1 MNDVCR
7 VDYFEGKQV
16 MFSITQY
23 GLYLKRNWLLS
34 IFAIALGMLHTSSMA
49 QQCNS
54 SGGTISTAV
63 TTQCALTSGTLT
75 ITETGSISTTGIP
88 AVLINNNVTA
98 VNNSGTVSASSAIAF
113 RVFGTLGTL
122 TNSAS
127 ITSGNQTIYINSGGE
142 ITSLANFG
150 TISSSISNTI
160 SNNSGTIGALTNA
173 GSITSSLYAAI
184 ANDGAI
190 NTLTNSGGGIIS
202 SSSSNAIYNSSGRT
216 IGTLTNDG
224 LITSAGAVSALTN
237 YGTITNLTNRATG
250 TIQNTGSGRAMVNN
264 PGATIGILN
273 NAGTISAGTSGLSLV
288 NAGTINALINSGTIA
303 ALDNRQG
310 ASSYALSYSG
320 TLPTTYRIIIASTT
334 NYGKLSVTNP
344 GQSILTFG
352 IFSNTSVSTV
362 PASTLVAGT
371 YSSVLT
377 GLTSSNIA
385 SSSLSGTYTG
395 GYAWQLVNASGST
408 SIWDLVVS
416 PTNSISANV
425 TTGLSNVGVTSAPI
439 LAGGTLTLNNANSS
453 STAFSVTS
461 TSTIQSPTTG
471 TATLSGVFS
480 GAGSLNF
487 TGTGTTVLSGVNTYT
502 GGTTVSSGTL
512 QGNTTSIQGAITN
525 NGKVVFDQPSTGT
538 FSGTIAG
545 SGSVVVQ
552 NSGAVVLTGA
562 NTYSGGTTVSG
573 GTLSVAGTAPTG
585 TGDVVISSPGT
596 LMGTGTI
603 AGNGIVSGVIKP
615 GNSPGYLTFAQNL
628 TLNAGSTYQQ
638 DIAGTVQASS
648 TSPVGATGYY
658 SFVNVGGQLIIN
670 SGATLAPMLQNLFQ
684 TTESGYGSAPY
695 VPKLGDTFRIATA
708 AGGITGTFSSVTQ
721 PTGLSS
727 GTQFIPF
734 YNYGG
739 SNSLDL
745 AVIPTSYSSTLASSN
760 ANAQSVAAV
769 LDKLSAAQ
777 ISGSASTNQS
787 NLMYSTATQTA
798 SSLAGFAQSLA
809 GEVYADTLAVIPQTS
824 QRVQSVVM
832 NRLSDTA
839 IPVVAGNPNNNIPIN
854 SGINSQIPLGVQGN
868 HMGNHSEV
876 NSSQGFIAAPNN
888 SVWGEIAYQNGNRT
902 TDSNANGFNS
912 NLYQTVFGAEIYN
925 ENNIKA
931 GTGFSLSTTN
941 VSMSS
946 GSGTVRQG
954 SLFVYGK
961 MPVIKDYVLDGMAS
975 VGLSSTDVSRN
986 DPTART
992 SLEGKGIKGNDV
1004 LLSTGISRPFD
1015 TEDVTIS
1022 PYIRSTWQMVN
1033 QSSFD
1038 EGTTSAA
1045 SLSVNGYSGNGV
1057 RGLIGVSVG
1066 AKNKDPM
1073 VDEYTY
1079 KANIAVGADSNTLI
1093 NPSLQ
1098 ANLASYGTTIQT
1110 ANVGSGLVQAGL
1122 YGTVKFTNNGFAYAG
1137 IAGEA
1142 RNGQTLGSVNLGARL
1157 QF

>member
-1 MNDVCR
+1 
-7 VDYFEGKQV
+7 
-16 MFSITQY
+16 
-23 GLYLKRNWLLS
+23 
-34 IFAIALGMLHTSSMA
+34 
-49 QQCNS
+49 
-54 SGGTISTAV
+54 
-63 TTQCALTSGTLT
+63 
-75 ITETGSISTTGIP
+75 
-88 AVLINNNVTA
+88 
-98 VNNSGTVSASSAIAF
+98 
-113 RVFGTLGTL
+113 
-122 TNSAS
+122 
-127 ITSGNQTIYINSGGE
+127 
-142 ITSLANFG
+142 
-150 TISSSISNTI
+150 
-160 SNNSGTIGALTNA
+160 
-173 GSITSSLYAAI
+173 
-184 ANDGAI
+184 
-190 NTLTNSGGGIIS
+190 
-202 SSSSNAIYNSSGRT
+202 
-216 IGTLTNDG
+216 
-224 LITSAGAVSALTN
+224 
-237 YGTITNLTNRATG
+237 
-250 TIQNTGSGRAMVNN
+250 
-264 PGATIGILN
+264 
-273 NAGTISAGTSGLSLV
+273 
-288 NAGTINALINSGTIA
+288 
-303 ALDNRQG
+303 
-310 ASSYALSYSG
+310 
-320 TLPTTYRIIIASTT
+320 
-334 NYGKLSVTNP
+334 
-344 GQSILTFG
+344 
-352 IFSNTSVSTV
+352 
-362 PASTLVAGT
+362 
-371 YSSVLT
+371 
-377 GLTSSNIA
+377 
-385 SSSLSGTYTG
+385 
-395 GYAWQLVNASGST
+395 
-408 SIWDLVVS
+408 
-416 PTNSISANV
+416 
-425 TTGLSNVGVTSAPI
+425 
-439 LAGGTLTLNNANSS
+439 
-453 STAFSVTS
+453 
-461 TSTIQSPTTG
+461 
-471 TATLSGVFS
+471 
-480 GAGSLNF
+480 
-487 TGTGTTVLSGVNTYT
+487 
-502 GGTTVSSGTL
+502 
-512 QGNTTSIQGAITN
+512 
-525 NGKVVFDQPSTGT
+525 
-538 FSGTIAG
+538 
-545 SGSVVVQ
+545 
-552 NSGAVVLTGA
+552 
-562 NTYSGGTTVSG
+562 
-573 GTLSVAGTAPTG
+573 
-585 TGDVVISSPGT
+585 
-596 LMGTGTI
+596 MGTGTI

-615 GNSPGYLTFAQNL
+615 GNSPGYLSVAQNV
-628 TLNAGSTYQQ
+628 TLNSGSTYQQ

-648 TSPVGATGYY
+648 SSPLGATGYY
-658 SFVNVGGQLIIN
+658 SFLSVGGQLIIN

-745 AVIPTSYSSTLASSN
+745 AVIPTSYSLTLASAN

-777 ISGSASTNQS
+777 MSGSASTNQS

-912 NLYQTVFGAEIYN
+912 NLYQTVFGTEIYN
-925 ENNIKA
+925 ENNLKA

-1004 LLSTGISRPFD
+1004 LLSAGISRPFD

-1022 PYIRSTWQMVN
+1022 PYIRSTWQMMN

-1038 EGTTSAA
+1038 EGASSVA

-1079 KANIAVGADSNTLI
+1079 KANIAVGADTNTLI